1 MSQRYFFFSP
11 PVTFYVSQFDTRK
24 NDLLRAQSK
33 IQLHYV
39 MFRRGFCLMIA
50 YYVLLEG
57 EYYAL
62 FRKWNQSEMG

>member
-1 MSQRYFFFSP
+1 MNSGVLTEPGATLSIPFRN
-11 PVTFYVSQFDTRK
+11 TRK
-24 NDLLRAQSK
+24 NDLLRSQSK